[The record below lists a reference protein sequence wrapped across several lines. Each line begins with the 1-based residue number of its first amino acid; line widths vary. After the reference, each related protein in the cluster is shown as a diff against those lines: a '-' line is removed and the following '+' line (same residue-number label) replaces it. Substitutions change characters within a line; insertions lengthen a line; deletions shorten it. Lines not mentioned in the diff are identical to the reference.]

1 MSIMS
6 IEAEKANTNG
16 ERIKGN
22 SFSKKMRDVEI
33 NGFVKGDYFTI
44 PDTFEVREIVYPN
57 GRAEYIFVTVNGT
70 NDVKKFFP
78 SMMWKRRLEYK
89 EEKASN
95 GEVLPVPI
103 GWKHTTGKAAEDFL
117 KFGTVQEAMENLKG
131 KTLVIADVEEIR
143 TVRYGTTN
151 DMITTNIYTI
161 EYKTTSQQ
169 YSKPKK

>member
-1 MSIMS
+1 MANMTV
-6 IEAEKANTNG
+6 ATEKANTNG

-22 SFSKKMRDVEI
+22 SFSKEVRDVEI

-44 PDTFEVREIVYPN
+44 PDTFEVREISFGKN
-57 GRAEYIFVTVNGT
+57 KAEYIFVTVNGT

-151 DMITTNIYTI
+151 DMVTTNIYTI
-161 EYKTTSQQ
+161 DYK
-169 YSKPKK
+169 KK